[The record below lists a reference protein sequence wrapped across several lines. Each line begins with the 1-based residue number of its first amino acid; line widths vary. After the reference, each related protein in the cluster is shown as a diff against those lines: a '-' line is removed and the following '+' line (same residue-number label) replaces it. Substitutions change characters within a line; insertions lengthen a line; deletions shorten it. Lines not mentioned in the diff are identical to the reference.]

1 MQEIH
6 ALISA
11 VKFSSIEIK
20 TANFLR
26 SYGDG
31 LMAVVSGLVQR
42 GQYEKRRKFI
52 QAFFLAPQDSG
63 YYILNDLF
71 HYVDE
76 EYFCNPDVLAQS
88 SYENLTKSQPASE
101 AGTIWFS
108 FFLFRELRELTSNDA
123 SQSKVGMFSLLS

>member
-6 ALISA
+6 TLISA

-108 FFLFRELRELTSNDA
+108 FFLFQR
-123 SQSKVGMFSLLS
+123 SKRADLQWCFPE